1 MSIKSRS
8 VAVVSVGVLLAIGAL
23 VWFWM
28 GGEGIV
34 GETLAIQ
41 RQLLNG
47 EVSGR
52 DRQAG
57 LRLIT
62 RNVDRMDRDDVQA
75 VRAALTAD
83 WRRMQQAG
91 IEEYFA
97 ADGGDQE
104 ALLDRQIGRLVTAG
118 DLWFATNPRSS
129 GMPPRPR
136 PKAKNAAD
144 PPKTRGSPAV
154 QLFESYLAAIQ
165 VRARERGISLPVW
178 LLNPPKR

>member
-1 MSIKSRS
+1 MNIKSRS
-8 VAVVSVGVLLAIGAL
+8 VAAVSAGVLLAFGTL

-34 GETLAIQ
+34 GETLAMQ
-41 RQLLNG
+41 RQLLKG

-75 VRAALTAD
+75 VRAALIAD

-91 IEEYFA
+91 IEDYFA
-97 ADGGDQE
+97 ANGGDKE

-136 PKAKNAAD
+136 PKAKDAAD
-144 PPKTRGSPAV
+144 PAKTHGSPAV
-154 QLFESYLAAIQ
+154 QLFESYLAAIE
-165 VRARERGISLPVW
+165 VRARAQGISLPVW
-178 LLNPPKR
+178 LLKLPKR

>member
-8 VAVVSVGVLLAIGAL
+8 VAVVSVGVMLAVGAL

-97 ADGGDQE
+97 ADGGDQ
-104 ALLDRQIGRLVTAG
+104 RPCSTA
-118 DLWFATNPRSS
+118 RS
-129 GMPPRPR
+129 
-136 PKAKNAAD
+136 
-144 PPKTRGSPAV
+144 AV
-154 QLFESYLAAIQ
+154 WS
-165 VRARERGISLPVW
+165 RRGISGLRPTHVRPGCRHAPAPRQKTPLSRRRPVVHRQRSSSKATS
-178 LLNPPKR
+178 PRSRCGPASGAFPCRSGC